1 MDILTELRA
10 DSGLENRLAEL
21 AEKTF
26 AITNN
31 HYKGKAAVN
40 ALELKGMLSQRKV
53 KAPATLVEH
62 YPELRDFTEPA

>member
-1 MDILTELRA
+1 M
-10 DSGLENRLAEL
+10 RLGEK

-40 ALELKGMLSQRKV
+40 ALELKGMLKGKKV
-53 KAPATLVEH
+53 KAPTTLVEH
-62 YPELRDFTEPA
+62 YPELRDFAEEG